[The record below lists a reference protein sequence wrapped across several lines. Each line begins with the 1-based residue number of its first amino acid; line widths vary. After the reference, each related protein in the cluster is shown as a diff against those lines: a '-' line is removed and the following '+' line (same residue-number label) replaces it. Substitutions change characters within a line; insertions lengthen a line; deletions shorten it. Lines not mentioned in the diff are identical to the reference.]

1 MNNEEKIYKGCFWSF
16 VMFIVMIAIILLNSC
31 SPKVIYVP
39 EYHTEVVTRT
49 DSVVKIDSVHV
60 KDSVIIKQA
69 GDTIE
74 IDRWHTEYKDRWRER
89 VVIDSIIKVDSVSVP
104 YHVEKK
110 LSKWQQAKVDWGG
123 WAMLIVVVLIFLFLI
138 FALRRRGV
146 RGV

>member
-49 DSVVKIDSVHV
+49 DSVVKIDSVHI
-60 KDSVIIKQA
+60 KDSVIIKQV

-89 VVIDSIIKVDSVSVP
+89 VVVDSFIKVDSVSVP
-104 YHVEKK
+104 YPVEKK

-123 WAMLIVVVLIFLFLI
+123 WAMLSVVVIVFLFLF
-138 FALRRRGV
+138 FALRRRGN

>member
-1 MNNEEKIYKGCFWSF
+1 MNNEEKVYKGCFWSF
-16 VMFIVMIAIILLNSC
+16 IIFIVLMMVILFNSC

-39 EYHTEVVTRT
+39 EYHTEYITKT
-49 DSVVKIDSVHV
+49 DSVVKVDSVHV

-104 YHVEKK
+104 YPVEKK

-123 WAMLIVVVLIFLFLI
+123 WAMLFVVVLIFLFLFI
-138 FALRRRGV
+138 ALRRRGN

>member
-1 MNNEEKIYKGCFWSF
+1 MNNEEKAYKGCFWSF
-16 VMFIVMIAIILLNSC
+16 IIFIVLMMIILFNSC

-39 EYHTEVVTRT
+39 EYHTEYITKT
-49 DSVVKIDSVHV
+49 DSVVKKDSVHV

-89 VVIDSIIKVDSVSVP
+89 VLIDSIIKVDSVSVP
-104 YHVEKK
+104 YPVEKK

-123 WAMLIVVVLIFLFLI
+123 WAMLISVAVIFLFLF

>member
-1 MNNEEKIYKGCFWSF
+1 MNNEEKAYKGCFWAFLMF
-16 VMFIVMIAIILLNSC
+16 VVLMAIMLLSSC

-39 EYHTEVVTRT
+39 EYHTEYITKT

-69 GDTIE
+69 GDSIE

-104 YHVEKK
+104 YPVEKK

-123 WAMLIVVVLIFLFLI
+123 WAMLFVVVSIFLFLF

>member
-1 MNNEEKIYKGCFWSF
+1 MNNEEKSYKGCFWSF
-16 VMFIVMIAIILLNSC
+16 IIFIVLMMIILFNSC

-39 EYHTEVVTRT
+39 EYHTEVVTKT

-69 GDTIE
+69 GETIE
-74 IDRWHTEYKDRWRER
+74 IDRWHTEYKERWRER

-104 YHVEKK
+104 YPVEKK

-123 WAMLIVVVLIFLFLI
+123 WAMLISVAVIFLFLF

>member
-1 MNNEEKIYKGCFWSF
+1 MNNEEKAYKGCFLAFLMF
-16 VMFIVMIAIILLNSC
+16 VVLMAIILLSSC

-39 EYHTEVVTRT
+39 EYHTEYITKT

-69 GDTIE
+69 GDSIE

-104 YHVEKK
+104 YPVEKK

-123 WAMLIVVVLIFLFLI
+123 WAMLFVVVLIFLFLF

>member
-60 KDSVIIKQA
+60 KDSVI
-69 GDTIE
+69 
-74 IDRWHTEYKDRWRER
+74 
-89 VVIDSIIKVDSVSVP
+89 S
-104 YHVEKK
+104 
-110 LSKWQQAKVDWGG
+110 
-123 WAMLIVVVLIFLFLI
+123 
-138 FALRRRGV
+138 
-146 RGV
+146 

>member
-1 MNNEEKIYKGCFWSF
+1 MNNEEKAYKGCFWSF
-16 VMFIVMIAIILLNSC
+16 IIFIVLMMIILFNSC

-39 EYHTEVVTRT
+39 EYHTEYITKT

-89 VVIDSIIKVDSVSVP
+89 VLIDSFIKVDSVSVP
-104 YHVEKK
+104 YPVEKK

-123 WAMLIVVVLIFLFLI
+123 WAMLFVVVLIFLFLFI
-138 FALRRRGV
+138 ALRRRGN

>member
-1 MNNEEKIYKGCFWSF
+1 MNNEEKAYKGCFWAFLMF
-16 VMFIVMIAIILLNSC
+16 VVLMAIILLSSC

-39 EYHTEVVTRT
+39 EYHTEYITTT
-49 DSVVKIDSVHV
+49 DSVVKVDSVHV

-104 YHVEKK
+104 YPVEKK

-123 WAMLIVVVLIFLFLI
+123 WAMLFVVVLIFLFLF

>member
-89 VVIDSIIKVDSVSVP
+89 VVVDSFIKVDSVSVP
-104 YHVEKK
+104 YPVEKK

-123 WAMLIVVVLIFLFLI
+123 WAMLFVVVLIFLFLYI
-138 FALRRRGV
+138 YPRRKGNRGV
-146 RGV
+146 

>member
-1 MNNEEKIYKGCFWSF
+1 MNNKGKAYKGCLWS
-16 VMFIVMIAIILLNSC
+16 VIMLVVLMAIILLSSC

-39 EYHTEVVTRT
+39 EYHTEYITKT
-49 DSVVKIDSVHV
+49 DSVVKVDSVHV

-104 YHVEKK
+104 YPVEKK

-123 WAMLIVVVLIFLFLI
+123 WAMLFVVVLIFLFLYI
-138 FALRRRGV
+138 YLRRKGNRGV
-146 RGV
+146 

>member
-16 VMFIVMIAIILLNSC
+16 VMFIVMMAIIFFNSC

-89 VVIDSIIKVDSVSVP
+89 VVVDSFIKVDSVSVP
-104 YHVEKK
+104 YPVEKK

-123 WAMLIVVVLIFLFLI
+123 WAMLSVVVIVFLFLF
-138 FALRRRGV
+138 FALRRRGN

>member
-1 MNNEEKIYKGCFWSF
+1 MNNEEKTYKGCFWAFLMF
-16 VMFIVMIAIILLNSC
+16 VVMMAIILLSSC

-39 EYHTEVVTRT
+39 EYHTEYITKT

>member
-60 KDSVIIKQA
+60 KDSVMIKQA

-89 VVIDSIIKVDSVSVP
+89 VVVDSFIKVDSVSVP
-104 YHVEKK
+104 YPVEKK

-123 WAMLIVVVLIFLFLI
+123 WAMLSVVVIVFLFLF
-138 FALRRRGV
+138 FALRRRGN

>member
-1 MNNEEKIYKGCFWSF
+1 
-16 VMFIVMIAIILLNSC
+16 MFIVMIAIILLNSC

-49 DSVVKIDSVHV
+49 DSVVKIDSIHV

-89 VVIDSIIKVDSVSVP
+89 VVVDSFIKVDSVSVP
-104 YHVEKK
+104 YPVEKK

-123 WAMLIVVVLIFLFLI
+123 WAMLSVVVIVFLFLF
-138 FALRRRGV
+138 FALRRRGN

>member
-16 VMFIVMIAIILLNSC
+16 VMFIVMIAIIPLNSC

-60 KDSVIIKQA
+60 KDSVIIKQT

-74 IDRWHTEYKDRWRER
+74 IDRWHTEYQDRWRER
-89 VVIDSIIKVDSVSVP
+89 VVVDSFIKVDSVSVP
-104 YHVEKK
+104 YPVEKK

-123 WAMLIVVVLIFLFLI
+123 WAMLSVVVIVFLFLF
-138 FALRRRGV
+138 FALRRRGN

>member
-104 YHVEKK
+104 YPVEKK

>member
-89 VVIDSIIKVDSVSVP
+89 VVVDSFIKVDSVSVP
-104 YHVEKK
+104 YPVEKK
-110 LSKWQQAKVDWGG
+110 LSKWQQAKVDLGG
-123 WAMLIVVVLIFLFLI
+123 WAMLSVVVIVFLFLF
-138 FALRRRGV
+138 FALRRRGN

>member
-89 VVIDSIIKVDSVSVP
+89 VVVDSFIKVDSVSVP
-104 YHVEKK
+104 YPVEKK

-123 WAMLIVVVLIFLFLI
+123 WAMLSVVVIVFLFLF
-138 FALRRRGV
+138 FALRRRGN

>member
-89 VVIDSIIKVDSVSVP
+89 VVVDSFIKVDSVSVP
-104 YHVEKK
+104 YPVEKK
-110 LSKWQQAKVDWGG
+110 LSRWQQAKVDWGG
-123 WAMLIVVVLIFLFLI
+123 WAMLSVVVIVFLFLF
-138 FALRRRGV
+138 FALRRRGN

>member
-104 YHVEKK
+104 YPVEKK

-123 WAMLIVVVLIFLFLI
+123 WAMLFVVVLIFLFLI

>member
-1 MNNEEKIYKGCFWSF
+1 MNNEEKVYKGCFWAFLMF
-16 VMFIVMIAIILLNSC
+16 VVLMAIILLSSC

-39 EYHTEVVTRT
+39 EYHTEYITKT

-89 VVIDSIIKVDSVSVP
+89 VVIDSFIKVDSVPVP
-104 YHVEKK
+104 YPVEKK

-123 WAMLIVVVLIFLFLI
+123 WAMLIVVVLIFLFLF

>member
-89 VVIDSIIKVDSVSVP
+89 VVVDSFIKVDSVSVP
-104 YHVEKK
+104 YPVEKK
-110 LSKWQQAKVDWGG
+110 LSKWQQAKVDLGG
-123 WAMLIVVVLIFLFLI
+123 WAMLSVVVIVFLFLF
-138 FALRRRGV
+138 FALRRRGT

>member
-74 IDRWHTEYKDRWRER
+74 IDRWHTEFKDRWRER
-89 VVIDSIIKVDSVSVP
+89 VVVDSFIKVDSVSVP
-104 YHVEKK
+104 YPVEKK

-123 WAMLIVVVLIFLFLI
+123 WAMLIVVVFIFLFLYI
-138 FALRRRGV
+138 YPRRKGNRGV
-146 RGV
+146 

>member
-1 MNNEEKIYKGCFWSF
+1 MNNEEKAYKGCFLAFLMF
-16 VMFIVMIAIILLNSC
+16 VVLMAIMLLSSC

-39 EYHTEVVTRT
+39 EYHTEYITKT
-49 DSVVKIDSVHV
+49 DSVVKVDSVHV

-104 YHVEKK
+104 YPVEKK

-123 WAMLIVVVLIFLFLI
+123 WAMLFVVVLIFLFLF

>member
-1 MNNEEKIYKGCFWSF
+1 MNNEEKAYKGCFWSF
-16 VMFIVMIAIILLNSC
+16 IIFIVLMMIILFNSC

-104 YHVEKK
+104 YPVEKK

>member
-104 YHVEKK
+104 YPVEKK

-123 WAMLIVVVLIFLFLI
+123 WAMLFVVVLIFLFLF

>member
-104 YHVEKK
+104 YPVEKK

-123 WAMLIVVVLIFLFLI
+123 WAMLFVVVLIFLFLYI
-138 FALRRRGV
+138 YPRRKGNRGV
-146 RGV
+146 

>member
-39 EYHTEVVTRT
+39 EYHTEVLTRT

-89 VVIDSIIKVDSVSVP
+89 VVVDSFIKVDSVSVP
-104 YHVEKK
+104 YPVEKK

-123 WAMLIVVVLIFLFLI
+123 WAMLSVVVIVFLFLF
-138 FALRRRGV
+138 FALRRRGN

>member
-1 MNNEEKIYKGCFWSF
+1 MNNEEKAYKGCFWSF
-16 VMFIVMIAIILLNSC
+16 IIFIVLMMIILFNSC

-74 IDRWHTEYKDRWRER
+74 IDRWHTEFKDRWRER
-89 VVIDSIIKVDSVSVP
+89 VVVDSFIKIDSVSVP
-104 YHVEKK
+104 YPVEKK

-123 WAMLIVVVLIFLFLI
+123 WAMLFVVVLIFLFLI

>member
-1 MNNEEKIYKGCFWSF
+1 MNNEEKAYKGCFWSF
-16 VMFIVMIAIILLNSC
+16 VIFIVLMMIILFNSC

-89 VVIDSIIKVDSVSVP
+89 VVVDSFIKVDSVSVP
-104 YHVEKK
+104 YPVEKK

-123 WAMLIVVVLIFLFLI
+123 WAMLFVVVLIFLFLFI
-138 FALRRRGV
+138 ALRRRGN

>member
-104 YHVEKK
+104 YPIEKK

-123 WAMLIVVVLIFLFLI
+123 WTMLIVVVLIFLFLI

>member
-74 IDRWHTEYKDRWRER
+74 IDRWHTEFKDRWRER
-89 VVIDSIIKVDSVSVP
+89 VVVDSFIKVDSVSVP
-104 YHVEKK
+104 YPVEKK

-123 WAMLIVVVLIFLFLI
+123 WAMLSVVVIVFLFLF
-138 FALRRRGV
+138 FALRRRGN

>member
-1 MNNEEKIYKGCFWSF
+1 MSKEEKAYRGFFWSF
-16 VMFIVMIAIILLNSC
+16 IIFIVLMMIILFNSC

-39 EYHTEVVTRT
+39 EYHTEYITKT
-49 DSVVKIDSVHV
+49 DSVVNIDSVHV

-89 VVIDSIIKVDSVSVP
+89 IVVDSFIKVDSVSVP
-104 YHVEKK
+104 YPVEKK
-110 LSKWQQAKVDWGG
+110 LNKWQQAKVDWGG
-123 WAMLIVVVLIFLFLI
+123 WAMLISVAVIFLFLF

>member
-49 DSVVKIDSVHV
+49 DSVVKIDSVHI
-60 KDSVIIKQA
+60 KDSVIIKQV

-89 VVIDSIIKVDSVSVP
+89 VVVDSFIKVDSVSVP
-104 YHVEKK
+104 YPVEKK
-110 LSKWQQAKVDWGG
+110 LSKWQQAKVDLGG
-123 WAMLIVVVLIFLFLI
+123 WAMLSVVVIVFLFLF
-138 FALRRRGV
+138 FALRRRGN

>member
-1 MNNEEKIYKGCFWSF
+1 MSKEEKAYRRFFWSF
-16 VMFIVMIAIILLNSC
+16 VMFVIMMAIILFNSC

-39 EYHTEVVTRT
+39 EYHTEYITKT
-49 DSVVKIDSVHV
+49 DSVVKVASVHV

-89 VVIDSIIKVDSVSVP
+89 VVIDSIIKVDSLSVP
-104 YHVEKK
+104 YPVEKK
-110 LSKWQQAKVDWGG
+110 LSKWQQTKVDWGG
-123 WAMLIVVVLIFLFLI
+123 WAMLCVMVLIFLFLF

>member
-1 MNNEEKIYKGCFWSF
+1 MNNEEKAYKGCFLAFLMF
-16 VMFIVMIAIILLNSC
+16 VVLMAIILLSSC

-39 EYHTEVVTRT
+39 EYHTEYITKT

-74 IDRWHTEYKDRWRER
+74 IDRWHTKYKDRWRER

-104 YHVEKK
+104 YPVEKK

-123 WAMLIVVVLIFLFLI
+123 WAMLFVVVLIFLFLF

>member
-1 MNNEEKIYKGCFWSF
+1 
-16 VMFIVMIAIILLNSC
+16 MFIVMIAIILLNSC
-31 SPKVIYVP
+31 SPKVIYIP

-89 VVIDSIIKVDSVSVP
+89 VVVDSFIKVDSVSVP
-104 YHVEKK
+104 YPVEKK
-110 LSKWQQAKVDWGG
+110 LSKWQQAKVDLGG
-123 WAMLIVVVLIFLFLI
+123 WAMLSVVVIVFLFLF
-138 FALRRRGV
+138 FALRRRGN

>member
-39 EYHTEVVTRT
+39 EYHTEVVTKT

-89 VVIDSIIKVDSVSVP
+89 VVVDSFIKVDSVSVP
-104 YHVEKK
+104 YPVEKK
-110 LSKWQQAKVDWGG
+110 LSKWQQAKVDLGG
-123 WAMLIVVVLIFLFLI
+123 WAMLSVVVIVFLFLF
-138 FALRRRGV
+138 FALRRRGN